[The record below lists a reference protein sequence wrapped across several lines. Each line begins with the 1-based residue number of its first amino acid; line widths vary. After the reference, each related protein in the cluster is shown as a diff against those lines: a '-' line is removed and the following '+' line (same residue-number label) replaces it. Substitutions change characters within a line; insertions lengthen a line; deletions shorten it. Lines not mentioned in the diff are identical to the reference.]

1 MKNRS
6 LVSRVVFV
14 AACVAALVGVLFAVA
29 LFAILSLRHAESRES
44 RSKDV
49 AVQTLRVRAL
59 YADLEAAL
67 RGYVLSESAST
78 RPQFLASFHSARAR
92 VPGEL
97 RRLRALVANDPT
109 QRARVDNA
117 QADLNRYVQDYAEN
131 IINIAQVSSAAAR
144 GPAAGDEAKHYSGQI
159 DGALD
164 ALLKTENRRVAD
176 LSSHARRIANVALVI
191 GVVALV
197 LSTAFVLLF
206 GAWVARGVAEPVRRL
221 AGAAADVARGDLDV
235 RLDEGG
241 TAEVGAL
248 VSAFNS
254 MTRSL
259 ETSRHEL
266 VAQNERLRESERHQ
280 RDLIGMVS
288 HELRTP
294 LAAVLG
300 FTALLLQREFGHEER
315 RRYLEIIDTQ
325 ARRLARLAGDFL
337 DVQLLEGGGLTL
349 VREEF
354 DLVELVRE
362 QARLFFL
369 EPGEHTPV
377 LDLPPEPVT
386 LNADRDRLAQV
397 VGNLLSNAVKY
408 SPDGGEVRVTVRNGG
423 SEAVV
428 EVSDEGVGIADED
441 TERIFEKFFRT
452 DDASTSVGGTGL
464 GLAVAR
470 EIVQTHGGTIGVE
483 SEPGHGAVFTVR
495 LPTTAQGKG
504 LRRVV

>member
-1 MKNRS
+1 MRRQS
-6 LVSRVVFV
+6 LLGRVVFV
-14 AACVAALVGVLFAVA
+14 ASGVAALVGVLFAVA
-29 LFAILSLRHAESRES
+29 LVAILSLRHAESRES

-59 YADLEAAL
+59 YADLESSL
-67 RGYVLSESAST
+67 RGYVLSESP
-78 RPQFLASFHSARAR
+78 RFLTSFHATQKK
-92 VPGEL
+92 VPPAL
-97 RRLRALVANDPT
+97 DKLRALVANDAQ
-109 QRARVDNA
+109 QRARVD
-117 QADLNRYVQDYAEN
+117 QVRADINDYVQLYAEN
-131 IINIAQVSSAAAR
+131 VIRIAEISSAAAR
-144 GPAAGDEAKHYSGQI
+144 GPAAGEEAKHWTQQI
-159 DGALD
+159 DGTLD
-164 ALLKTENRRVAD
+164 NLLKTEDSRVRD
-176 LSSHARRIANVALVI
+176 LSSHARTIANVALVI
-191 GVVALV
+191 GVAALV
-197 LSTAFVLLF
+197 ISTALVLLF
-206 GAWVARGVAEPVRRL
+206 GAWVARGVAGPVRRL
-221 AGAAADVARGDLDV
+221 AGAATDVARGDLEV
-235 RLDEGG
+235 RLEEGG
-241 TAEVGAL
+241 TGEVGAL

-259 ETSRHEL
+259 ETSRREL
-266 VAQNERLRESERHQ
+266 VTQNERLRESERHQ

-300 FTALLLQREFGHEER
+300 FTALLLQREFASDER

-369 EPGEHTPV
+369 DPGDHKPV
-377 LDLPPEPVT
+377 LDLPEEPVT

-408 SPDGGEVRVTVRNGG
+408 SPEGGEVRVTVRNGG

-428 EVSDEGVGIADED
+428 EVTDEGVGIADED
-441 TERIFEKFFRT
+441 AERIFEKFFRT

-483 SEPGHGAVFTVR
+483 SEPGHGATFTVR
-495 LPTTAQGKG
+495 LPTAAQGNS

>member
-1 MKNRS
+1 MRNRS

-14 AACVAALVGVLFAVA
+14 ASCVAALVGVLFAVA

-44 RSKDV
+44 QSKDV
-49 AVQTLRVRAL
+49 AVQTLRVRSL
-59 YADLEAAL
+59 YADLEASL

-78 RPQFLASFHSARAR
+78 RPQFLASFRSARVR
-92 VPGEL
+92 VPTEL
-97 RRLRALVANDPT
+97 RRLRALVANDST
-109 QRARVDNA
+109 QRARVDDV
-117 QADLNRYVQDYAEN
+117 QAELNRYFEDYASN
-131 IINIAQVSSAAAR
+131 IIRIAQVNSAAAR
-144 GPAAGDEAKHYSGQI
+144 GPAAGDEAKHYSQAI
-159 DGALD
+159 DGTLD
-164 ALLKTENRRVAD
+164 ALLNTENHRVTS
-176 LSSHARRIANVALVI
+176 LSSHARRIANVALGI
-191 GVVALV
+191 GVAALV
-197 LSTAFVLLF
+197 ISTALVLLF
-206 GAWVARGVAEPVRRL
+206 GAWVASGVAGPVRRL
-221 AGAAADVARGDLDV
+221 AGAATDVARGELDV
-235 RLDEGG
+235 RLEEGG
-241 TAEVGAL
+241 SAEVGAL
-248 VSAFNS
+248 VTAFNS

-300 FTALLLQREFGHEER
+300 FTALLLQRDFAPEER

-369 EPGEHTPV
+369 DPGDHTPI
-377 LDLPPEPVT
+377 LDLPAEPVT

-408 SPDGGEVRVTVRNGG
+408 SPDGGEVRVTVTNGG
-423 SEAVV
+423 GEAVV
-428 EVSDEGVGIADED
+428 EVADEGVGISEEDADK
-441 TERIFEKFFRT
+441 IFEKFFRT

-470 EIVQTHGGTIGVE
+470 EIVHTHGGSIGVD
-483 SEPGHGAVFTVR
+483 SEPGHGATFTVR
-495 LPTTAQGKG
+495 LPTAAHGNGQ
-504 LRRVV
+504 RRAV

>member
-1 MKNRS
+1 MRTRS

-14 AACVAALVGVLFAVA
+14 ASCVAALVGVLFAVA

-59 YADLEAAL
+59 YADLEASL

-78 RPQFLASFHSARAR
+78 RPEFLASFRSTRAR

-97 RRLRALVANDPT
+97 RRLRTLVENDST
-109 QRARVDNA
+109 QRARVDDV
-117 QADLNRYVQDYAEN
+117 QAELNRYFQDYASN
-131 IINIAQVSSAAAR
+131 IIRIAQVNSAAAR
-144 GPAAGDEAKHYSGQI
+144 GPAAGDEAKHYSGAI
-159 DGALD
+159 DGTLD
-164 ALLKTENRRVAD
+164 ALLNTENHRVKN
-176 LSSHARRIANVALVI
+176 LSSHARSIANVALGI
-191 GVVALV
+191 GVAALV
-197 LSTAFVLLF
+197 ISTALVLLF
-206 GAWVARGVAEPVRRL
+206 GAWVARGVAGPVRRL
-221 AGAAADVARGDLDV
+221 AGAATDVARGELDV

-241 TAEVGAL
+241 SAEVGAL
-248 VSAFNS
+248 VTAFNS

-300 FTALLLQREFGHEER
+300 FTALLLQRDFAPEER

-369 EPGEHTPV
+369 DPGDHKPI

-408 SPDGGEVRVTVRNGG
+408 SPEGGEVRVTVKNGG
-423 SEAVV
+423 AEAIV
-428 EVSDEGVGIADED
+428 EVADEGVGIAEED
-441 TERIFEKFFRT
+441 ADRIFEKFFRT

-470 EIVQTHGGTIGVE
+470 EIVHTHGGSIGVD
-483 SEPGHGAVFTVR
+483 SEPGHGATFTVR
-495 LPTTAQGKG
+495 LPTAAYGNGQ
-504 LRRVV
+504 RRAV